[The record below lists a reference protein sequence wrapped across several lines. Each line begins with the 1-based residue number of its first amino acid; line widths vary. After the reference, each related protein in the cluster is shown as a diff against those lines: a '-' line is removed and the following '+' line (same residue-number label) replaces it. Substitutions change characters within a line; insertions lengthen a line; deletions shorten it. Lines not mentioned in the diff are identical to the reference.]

1 MKKKQ
6 ARLNPN
12 LEKEICSQIL
22 LLASRS
28 KNGKV
33 TWAKLE
39 EMTGF
44 SRQALSA
51 NLVIAKEY
59 REVNGTQKTV
69 VTAEKRIEELETK
82 LSKSEDECN
91 RLKATL
97 KKYDEKYARWLYNAT
112 CANLSVDK
120 LNAPVPASVKTV
132 GRKKSIK

>member
-44 SRQALSA
+44 SRQALSS
-51 NLVIAKEY
+51 NPVIASEY

-69 VTAEKRIEELETK
+69 VTAEKCLEELESK
-82 LSKSEDECN
+82 VAKSESECK
-91 RLKATL
+91 RLRATL
-97 KKYDEKYARWLYNAT
+97 REYDSKYHRWLYNAT
-112 CANLSVDK
+112 NANLSIDE
-120 LNAPVPASVKTV
+120 LNAPVPESLKTI
-132 GRKKSIK
+132 GRKKGRK

>member
-39 EMTGF
+39 ETTGF

-51 NLVIAKEY
+51 NSVIANEY

-69 VTAEKRIEELETK
+69 VTSERRVEELEAK
-82 LSKSEDECN
+82 LAKLEDECK

-97 KKYDEKYARWLYNAT
+97 KEYDAKYARWLYNAT
-112 CANLSVDK
+112 NANLSIDE
-120 LNAPVPASVKTV
+120 LNVPVPASVKTV
-132 GRKKSIK
+132 GRMKGTK

>member
-69 VTAEKRIEELETK
+69 VTAEKRIEELEAK

-97 KKYDEKYARWLYNAT
+97 KKYDKKYARWLYNAT

-120 LNAPVPASVKTV
+120 LNAPVPASVKAV

>member
-6 ARLNPN
+6 ARLNPD

-28 KNGKV
+28 NNGKV
-33 TWAKLE
+33 TWTKLE

-51 NLVIAKEY
+51 NSVIANEY
-59 REVNGTQKTV
+59 REINAKQKSV
-69 VTAEKRIEELETK
+69 VTAECRVAEVEAK
-82 LSKSEDECN
+82 LAKAQAECK

-97 KKYDEKYARWLYNAT
+97 KEYDAKYARWLYNAT
-112 CANLSVDK
+112 NANLSVDE
-120 LNAPVPASVKTV
+120 LNAPIPESIKTA
-132 GRKKSIK
+132 GRKKGRK

>member
-1 MKKKQ
+1 MKKTQ

-12 LEKEICSQIL
+12 LEKEICSQII

-39 EMTGF
+39 EVTGF

-51 NLVIAKEY
+51 NTRIANEY

-69 VTAEKRIEELETK
+69 VTAEKRVEELEAK
-82 LSKSEDECN
+82 LAKSQSECE
-91 RLKATL
+91 RLKRMLREYDA
-97 KKYDEKYARWLYNAT
+97 KYVRWLYNAT
-112 CANLSVDK
+112 NANLSVEA

-132 GRKKSIK
+132 GRKKSVI

>member
-44 SRQALSA
+44 SRQALSS
-51 NLVIAKEY
+51 NPVIASEY

-69 VTAEKRIEELETK
+69 VTAEKCLEELESK
-82 LSKSEDECN
+82 LAKSESEGY
-91 RLKATL
+91 TQG
-97 KKYDEKYARWLYNAT
+97 
-112 CANLSVDK
+112 V
-120 LNAPVPASVKTV
+120 
-132 GRKKSIK
+132 

>member
-6 ARLNPN
+6 ARLNLS

-33 TWAKLE
+33 TWTKLE

-51 NLVIAKEY
+51 NPVIASEY
-59 REVNGTQKTV
+59 HEINGAQKTV
-69 VTAEKRIEELETK
+69 VTAEKRVEDLEAK
-82 LSKSEDECN
+82 LAKSEDKCK

-97 KKYDEKYARWLYNAT
+97 KEYDAKYARWMYNAT
-112 CANLSVDK
+112 NANLSIDE
-120 LNAPVPASVKTV
+120 LNVPVPESVKTV